1 MDVYSVC
8 IMQAYLS
15 LSKFMRVWG
24 YFYKHLLFERD
35 AFICGSKGF
44 QGWWPSFNLTLVS
57 CFKRATSLATWKDLA
72 RQLDSRDSRWKEATR
87 LLVWPWHCVLHPGT
101 SYCSI
106 PRIIFWFVSS
116 ETVFCSKTRNG
127 NMMLISAT
135 EVVRQVPFSNKTS
148 KATTRHR

>member
-1 MDVYSVC
+1 ML
-8 IMQAYLS
+8 QAYLS
-15 LSKFMRVWG
+15 LIKFMRVWG

-44 QGWWPSFNLTLVS
+44 QGWLPSFNLTLVS
-57 CFKRATSLATWKDLA
+57 CFKRAASLATWKDLA

-116 ETVFCSKTRNG
+116 EIYLLYGRRSILWIRLKEIAENRWYLS
-127 NMMLISAT
+127 MLFGVKLCRALPS
-135 EVVRQVPFSNKTS
+135 QHSWN
-148 KATTRHR
+148 